1 MIDVQVPHSWQLE
14 AESVRA
20 LAFAVHSNP
29 VAALGPQG
37 NANGRVVHI
46 DGLWVDAVASML
58 YRDYSRKQGEWIPNV
73 YGARENLEAM
83 IGFLHF
89 GLMWGHPGKKLFSW
103 VASICVGRGSTVAL
117 KERTPWPAGTTF
129 GRGLRALRRALF
141 EDGPR
146 NNRAESRR
154 IQREM
159 VTEWRRLADAIR

>member
-46 DGLWVDAVASML
+46 DGLWADAVASML
-58 YRDYSRKQGEWIPNV
+58 YRDYSRKQDEWIPNV
-73 YGARENLEAM
+73 YGARENLDAM

-89 GLMWGHPGKKLFSW
+89 GPMWASW
-103 VASICVGRGSTVAL
+103 KEIIHGWRVSALDEGSTVAL
-117 KERTPWPAGTTF
+117 KEKTPSLAGTTF
-129 GRGLRALRRALF
+129 G
-141 EDGPR
+141 
-146 NNRAESRR
+146 
-154 IQREM
+154 
-159 VTEWRRLADAIR
+159 

>member
-46 DGLWVDAVASML
+46 DGLWADAVASML
-58 YRDYSRKQGEWIPNV
+58 YRDYSRKQDEWIPNV
-73 YGARENLEAM
+73 YGARENLDAM

-89 GLMWGHPGKKLFSW
+89 GPMWGNYSW
-103 VASICVGRGSTVAL
+103 VASICVGRGEHSCIEGEDSFASGNDFWM
-117 KERTPWPAGTTF
+117 RTA
-129 GRGLRALRRALF
+129 R
-141 EDGPR
+141 
-146 NNRAESRR
+146 
-154 IQREM
+154 
-159 VTEWRRLADAIR
+159 VTPSIV

>member
-14 AESVRA
+14 AELVRA

-29 VAALGPQG
+29 FAALGPQG

-89 GLMWGHPGKKLFSW
+89 GLQWGHPGKKLLFMGGEYLRWTREHSCIEGEDSF
-103 VASICVGRGSTVAL
+103 ASGNDFRMRTARV
-117 KERTPWPAGTTF
+117 KERT
-129 GRGLRALRRALF
+129 
-141 EDGPR
+141 
-146 NNRAESRR
+146 
-154 IQREM
+154 
-159 VTEWRRLADAIR
+159 